1 MLLIQVLI
9 VGFSL
14 FAMTRAARRYRQR
27 TIGARDLAFWVAFW
41 TLAAVLVMRPQAT
54 QWVAT
59 RLGVGRGADAVFY
72 VAIVGLS
79 YAFFRL
85 YLKTRSQDQEITRLV
100 RALALRDTPL
110 PR

>member
-1 MLLIQVLI
+1 MLLIQFLV
-9 VGFSL
+9 VAFSL
-14 FAMTRAARRYRQR
+14 FAMSRALRRFRQR
-27 TIGARDLAFWVAFW
+27 TIGAGELALWIGFWAA
-41 TLAAVLVMRPQAT
+41 AAVLVMKPQVT
-54 QWVAT
+54 QWFAL

-85 YLKTRSQDQEITRLV
+85 YLKTRSQDQEITKLV
-100 RALALRDTPL
+100 RALALRDTPP